1 MAHNGK
7 LYQIQEAMLL
17 KNVRFIPSTL
27 IKTNLRQEGLAIL
40 LVIIIIKTTPA
51 YKRPKFLE
59 IIEHYW
65 YKYVYSMGSS
75 KLRRG
80 ASAESPERTGEK
92 KIWGIP

>member
-1 MAHNGK
+1 MFSYYTCLEFDFFPEEIFYK
-7 LYQIQEAMLL
+7 
-17 KNVRFIPSTL
+17 
-27 IKTNLRQEGLAIL
+27 KTFFLSSSISL
-40 LVIIIIKTTPA
+40 A

-65 YKYVYSMGSS
+65 YKYVYSMGSI